1 MRTITHASLFS
12 GIGGAEIAAAWLGWE
27 NLFHCDINEFGRKV
41 LGYWFPKSKEYNDI
55 KTTDFTEW
63 RGRVD
68 VLTAGFPCQPFSLVG
83 KRRGADDDRYLWP
96 ETLRAIN
103 EIRPAWF
110 VGENVF
116 GIASMVL
123 PGEEVDMGR
132 TDDLFDEGN
141 LYRTERRFVLDRICR
156 DIEDAGYTVQPVVI
170 PAGAVGAPHRRD
182 RVWFVARREDVGHD
196 AEDPDRH
203 GRGDRLAL
211 RRAEERG
218 QRVSG
223 AGDSGRLRGDLA
235 DPDSDGFHRGD
246 GKDEVIAD
254 ERRVDAL
261 VTLARAVHTLLPTQ
275 VASDAKGGVSC
286 VQGARAE
293 RPGLLTLADM
303 GSLCLLPT
311 PLAVS
316 VRHSKRVSAAKAQG
330 SVSFRSRLNGEEAP
344 TGLEDWLEF
353 HGLMPSPV
361 AQDYRRR
368 GPNSRQQG
376 LPEVFHRLLHTPI
389 ADGLKKRTG
398 KGQERM
404 RAEDF
409 EAMFPEN
416 GGSPGSK
423 DGRASQLNPLFV
435 GEMMGYPLEW
445 LTLPFLS
452 GDGEGR
458 P

>member
-1 MRTITHASLFS
+1 MRRLDDADLERERRDIRRVMTHASLFS

-68 VLTAGFPCQPFSLVG
+68 ILTAGFPCQPFSMAG

-132 TDDLFDEGN
+132 TDDLFEEGN

-156 DIEDAGYTVQPVVI
+156 DIEDAGYIVQPVVI
-170 PAGAVGAPHRRD
+170 PACAVGAPHRRD

-203 GRGDRLAL
+203 GRGDGVSEA
-211 RRAEERG
+211 RAEERG
-218 QRVSG
+218 QWVSG
-223 AGDSGRLRGDLA
+223 AGDHGWLHGDLA
-235 DPDSDGFHRGD
+235 DAKCRRGGEVHKDLQQGQPDGPLPYGD
-246 GKDEVIAD
+246 GGQRPSPDPARR
-254 ERRVDAL
+254 ER
-261 VTLARAVHTLLPTQ
+261 
-275 VASDAKGGVSC
+275 
-286 VQGARAE
+286 
-293 RPGLLTLADM
+293 
-303 GSLCLLPT
+303 
-311 PLAVS
+311 
-316 VRHSKRVSAAKAQG
+316 
-330 SVSFRSRLNGEEAP
+330 EAP
-344 TGLEDWLEF
+344 GETRPNGLEDWLQF
-353 HGLMPSPV
+353 HGLMPNPV

-376 LPEVFHRLLHTPI
+376 LPEVCHRLLNTPI

-445 LTLPFLS
+445 LTSPFLS